1 MKSIKLDGF
10 TSDTTP
16 TDKPAICI
24 FGDENCGK
32 TRLSCTMPS
41 DGGAIGYLALD
52 KNAKR
57 TITEYRDANP
67 GLNIQVNKDPL
78 LSHQEAIKLALLDS
92 TVEAELAKIKSSYTE
107 VVKRCFDFGMKLAAH
122 PDIESIVVD
131 TTSQLNDWITFS
143 HFGRKNQIK
152 PTSRGAANQDMID
165 FINALSSKNVVLIH
179 RAAEIWKDTGATDKD
194 GNKIQAPS
202 GKFKPDGFAKI
213 GGFVTAVFELT
224 AKRNVKEKL
233 EDKYRV
239 KVVTCK
245 GNTLMEGQ
253 DLHEYGVSGESIT
266 WSNLLA
272 AIGVS
277 E

>member
-1 MKSIKLDGF
+1 MKQIKLDGF

-16 TDKPAICI
+16 TDKPALCI
-24 FGDENCGK
+24 FGEESVGK
-32 TRLSCTMPS
+32 TRMACSAPS
-41 DGGAIGYLALD
+41 DNGAIGYLALD

-57 TITEYRDANP
+57 TIEEYKLSNP
-67 GLNIQVNKDPL
+67 GLNVIVNKDPL

-92 TVEAELAKIKSSYTE
+92 TVEAELAKIKGAYTE
-107 VVKRCFDFGMKLAAH
+107 VVKRTFEYGMKLAAH

-131 TTSQLNDWITFS
+131 TSTQLNDWITFS

-165 FINALSSKNVVLIH
+165 FINALSAKNVVLIH

-224 AKRNVKEKL
+224 AKRNVKEDL
-233 EDKYRV
+233 SAKYRV

-253 DLHEYGVSGESIT
+253 DLHEYGVSGIDIT
-266 WSNLLA
+266 WDNLLA
-272 AIGVS
+272 AIGVQ
-277 E
+277 